1 MMFYNRQS
9 LTFEREEDWGF
20 RTTLS
25 LKTEKNEAAGNL
37 YFVPVS
43 VPIGDM
49 GSPPVGEGGFRTTEL
64 HAELRYAPG
73 ETYIH
78 TKQQR
83 IPLNLN
89 APVFTLSHTWG
100 MKGVLGGEYNYNLTE
115 ASIFKR
121 FWLNSWG
128 KVDCMVKGGIQ
139 WNKVPFPLLI
149 MPETNLSYIIQDYT
163 FELINDMEFL
173 NDRYASA
180 IVSWDM
186 GGKLLNRIPLIR
198 KLKWREMLAVRCLWG
213 DLTDKN
219 NPTLATSS
227 PRGGNDESLLM
238 AFPESSHVMQPD
250 KPYWEVAAGIHN
262 ILKVL
267 HVEYV
272 RRLNYNHLPTAHK
285 HGIRFTL
292 RLKF

>member
-1 MMFYNRQS
+1 
-9 LTFEREEDWGF
+9 
-20 RTTLS
+20 
-25 LKTEKNEAAGNL
+25 
-37 YFVPVS
+37 
-43 VPIGDM
+43 
-49 GSPPVGEGGFRTTEL
+49 
-64 HAELRYAPG
+64 
-73 ETYIH
+73 
-78 TKQQR
+78 
-83 IPLNLN
+83 
-89 APVFTLSHTWG
+89 
-100 MKGVLGGEYNYNLTE
+100 
-115 ASIFKR
+115 
-121 FWLNSWG
+121 
-128 KVDCMVKGGIQ
+128 
-139 WNKVPFPLLI
+139 
-149 MPETNLSYIIQDYT
+149 
-163 FELINDMEFL
+163 
-173 NDRYASA
+173 
-180 IVSWDM
+180 
-186 GGKLLNRIPLIR
+186 
-198 KLKWREMLAVRCLWG
+198 MLAVRCLWG